1 MWAAGETHGVLPA
14 TTTRKDFQMN
24 NPQPLDSAT
33 AMPQQGWRALP
44 RAVWLVGGALLLTIA
59 GLASA
64 LVMNRSSS
72 EPEMPAVAENAA
84 AATAKGKTPKTGGN
98 TQREAAAGRDN
109 SYPDT
114 RHMQPAASV
123 CATCGVV
130 EAVTPVTKKGE
141 GTGLGAVA
149 GGVVGGLLGNQVG
162 KGDGRKAMTVVGAV
176 GGGLAGHE
184 IEKRARSETVYSV
197 KVRMDDGSLRTTTQR
212 QAPAVGQRVTLDGQ
226 TLRAVNESQQ
236 GAAGDAPRTWKTK
249 SSDMGA

>member
-1 MWAAGETHGVLPA
+1 
-14 TTTRKDFQMN
+14 MN

-64 LVMNRSSS
+64 LVMNRSGS
-72 EPEMPAVAENAA
+72 EPETPAAVAENTAPAA
-84 AATAKGKTPKTGGN
+84 PAGKTAKTPKAGGSSA
-98 TQREAAAGRDN
+98 QREAAAGHNN

-114 RHMQPAASV
+114 RHMQPAVSV

-130 EAVTPVTKKGE
+130 ESVTPVTKKGE

-226 TLRAVNESQQ
+226 ALRAVSESQ

>member
-1 MWAAGETHGVLPA
+1 
-14 TTTRKDFQMN
+14 MN

-44 RAVWLVGGALLLTIA
+44 RAVWLVGGALLLTVA

-64 LVMNRSSS
+64 LVMNRSGS
-72 EPEMPAVAENAA
+72 EPEMPAPVAEST
-84 AATAKGKTPKTGGN
+84 ATAAPKGKSPKVGGSSAP
-98 TQREAAAGRDN
+98 REAASGHNN
-109 SYPDT
+109 SYPDA

-130 EAVTPVTKKGE
+130 ESVTPVTKKGE

-226 TLRAVNESQQ
+226 TLRAVSESQ
-236 GAAGDAPRTWKTK
+236 GAAGDSPRTWKTK

>member
-1 MWAAGETHGVLPA
+1 
-14 TTTRKDFQMN
+14 MN

-44 RAVWLVGGALLLTIA
+44 RTVWLVGGALLLAVA

-64 LVMNRSSS
+64 LVMSRSHS
-72 EPEMPAVAENAA
+72 EPEPQAVAENTAA
-84 AATAKGKTPKTGGN
+84 AAAPNGKAAKTGSN
-98 TQREAAAGRDN
+98 THREASSGHNN

-114 RHMQPAASV
+114 RDVQQAAANV

-130 EAVTPVTKKGE
+130 ESVTPVTKKGE

-162 KGDGRKAMTVVGAV
+162 KGNGRKAMTVVGAV

-197 KVRMDDGSLRTTTQR
+197 KVRMDDGSLRTTTQH

-226 TLRAVNESQQ
+226 TLRVVNESQ

>member
-1 MWAAGETHGVLPA
+1 MSRKRTRRGGFTLPEVLVTVAIVAILAA
-14 TTTRKDFQMN
+14 
-24 NPQPLDSAT
+24 
-33 AMPQQGWRALP
+33 
-44 RAVWLVGGALLLTIA
+44 
-59 GLASA
+59 
-64 LVMNRSSS
+64 
-72 EPEMPAVAENAA
+72 
-84 AATAKGKTPKTGGN
+84 
-98 TQREAAAGRDN
+98 
-109 SYPDT
+109 
-114 RHMQPAASV
+114 
-123 CATCGVV
+123 VV
-130 EAVTPVTKKGE
+130 VPTVT
-141 GTGLGAVA
+141 
-149 GGVVGGLLGNQVG
+149 NQIG

>member
-1 MWAAGETHGVLPA
+1 MT
-14 TTTRKDFQMN
+14 

-33 AMPQQGWRALP
+33 TMPAPQAGWRALP

-64 LVMNRSSS
+64 LVLGRS
-72 EPEMPAVAENAA
+72 AA
-84 AATAKGKTPKTGGN
+84 QPDAQALAADTAAAKGKPAKSGTHA
-98 TQREAAAGRDN
+98 REAAGHNN

-114 RHMQPAASV
+114 RDVQQANV

-141 GTGLGAVA
+141 GTGIGAVA

-162 KGDGRKAMTVVGAV
+162 KGNGKKAMTVVGAV

-184 IEKRARSETVYSV
+184 IEKRARAETVYSV
-197 KVRMDDGSLRTTTQR
+197 KVRMDDGSLRTTTQH

-226 TLRAVNESQQ
+226 TLRVVTESQ
-236 GAAGDAPRTWKTK
+236 GAATGDAPRTWKTK

>member
-1 MWAAGETHGVLPA
+1 
-14 TTTRKDFQMN
+14 MN

-33 AMPQQGWRALP
+33 AMPQPGWRALP
-44 RAVWLVGGALLLTIA
+44 RAIWLVGGALLLTIA

-64 LVMNRSSS
+64 LVMSRTAS
-72 EPEMPAVAENAA
+72 EPETAPAVADNTAVTAA
-84 AATAKGKTPKTGGN
+84 PKGKAPKTAGG
-98 TQREAAAGRDN
+98 TSQREAAAGHNN

-114 RHMQPAASV
+114 RHMQPAANV

-130 EAVTPVTKKGE
+130 EAVTQVTKKGE

-226 TLRAVNESQQ
+226 TLRAVSESQ
-236 GAAGDAPRTWKTK
+236 GAAPDAPRTWKAK

>member
-1 MWAAGETHGVLPA
+1 MT
-14 TTTRKDFQMN
+14 

-44 RAVWLVGGALLLTIA
+44 RAVWLVGGALLLTVA

-72 EPEMPAVAENAA
+72 APEAPAVAENTAPAEAA
-84 AATAKGKTPKTGGN
+84 PKGKAGKNAGSSAH
-98 TQREAAAGRDN
+98 REAAAGHNN

-114 RHMQPAASV
+114 RDAQQAAANV

-130 EAVTPVTKKGE
+130 ESVTPVTKKGE

-197 KVRMDDGSLRTTTQR
+197 KVRMDDGTLRTTTQR

-226 TLRAVNESQQ
+226 TLRAVNESQ